1 MSLLKT
7 IFLKNQNEQQ
17 STYSMDDFGN
27 ELKRIFLYQ
36 KDGSFVTEESSV
48 RFSAVMASIRILAE
62 TAAGTHLHLYKSRK
76 DGGKDKAVDHPLYD
90 VLRHQANDEM
100 TAFNFKEMMMTQTCL
115 TGNSYAQKILNNRG
129 EIIELVPIESKNV
142 IVERDPKTKKIIY
155 RVRSDNGAE
164 YRFLFSQIFHVPGLG
179 FDGIQGFSPIKM
191 AMRSISL
198 GLAAESFGDKFFKNG
213 ANVGTVLQYPNE
225 MSDEAHKRLKADF
238 DSQYTGVGN
247 SHKAIILE
255 EGATFARLGIPP
267 EEAQFL
273 ETRKFQIEEIARIYR
288 VPLHLLQSLERAT
301 NNNIEHQSLEFV
313 QYTMLPWFERWE
325 QAINFRLLTKE
336 DRKKGYFAEFNML
349 SLLRGDNKSRSEALQ
364 VQRQNGIINADEWR
378 SMENMNPQEGEHGNK
393 YYINSAMVEVGTQS
407 KGGDENK

>member
-142 IVERDPKTKKIIY
+142 IVERDPKTKRLFIAFDQTTVQNI
-155 RVRSDNGAE
+155 GF
-164 YRFLFSQIFHVPGLG
+164 FLV
-179 FDGIQGFSPIKM
+179 
-191 AMRSISL
+191 
-198 GLAAESFGDKFFKNG
+198 KFF
-213 ANVGTVLQYPNE
+213 
-225 MSDEAHKRLKADF
+225 M
-238 DSQYTGVGN
+238 
-247 SHKAIILE
+247 
-255 EGATFARLGIPP
+255 
-267 EEAQFL
+267 
-273 ETRKFQIEEIARIYR
+273 FQ
-288 VPLHLLQSLERAT
+288 V
-301 NNNIEHQSLEFV
+301 
-313 QYTMLPWFERWE
+313 
-325 QAINFRLLTKE
+325 
-336 DRKKGYFAEFNML
+336 
-349 SLLRGDNKSRSEALQ
+349 
-364 VQRQNGIINADEWR
+364 
-378 SMENMNPQEGEHGNK
+378 
-393 YYINSAMVEVGTQS
+393 
-407 KGGDENK
+407 